1 MTKGQK
7 VTKLTQDTLMPLSL
21 IATLF
26 YLIFAVGG
34 KDHQLQ
40 ANTAKIEIMQT
51 ADKELLKTL
60 KSVEYRLIK
69 METSLELLA
78 K

>member
-34 KDHQLQ
+34 KDQQLQ
-40 ANTAKIEIMQT
+40 ANTAKIEIMEI
-51 ADKELLKTL
+51 ADKEQLKAL
-60 KSVEYRLIK
+60 KSVEFKLIK
-69 METSLELLA
+69 MQATLDLLA